1 MHEPV
6 VILASSRKNG
16 GICLAGKR
24 IGSPGREWIRPV
36 TLTEGQAWTACGLC
50 ERAGHV
56 PAVGNCV
63 RIPLAVP
70 HPGAYQRENWLVR
83 PGKWTSMGNFPVS
96 RIVGLVDARA
106 RLWQDGCHSALGW
119 NDRVPQAWAMENCT
133 VSLRLIRP
141 DRLRFVLDFNGRRMI
156 VRAAFEWAGSAYRL
170 AVTDNAAESRW
181 LERLTEGHDGHADA
195 LLSISL
201 GLPFN
206 GHCYK
211 LVAGVIELGTSS

>member
-170 AVTDNAAESRW
+170 AHRQLEQRLLEMAGLGAGGDLFTTADDLLDLAYLEQERRAAVQVHAPEES
-181 LERLTEGHDGHADA
+181 
-195 LLSISL
+195 
-201 GLPFN
+201 
-206 GHCYK
+206 
-211 LVAGVIELGTSS
+211 

>member
-36 TLTEGQAWTACGLC
+36 TLTEGQAWTVCGLC

-106 RLWQDGCHSALGW
+106 RLWPDGCHSALGW

-170 AVTDNAAESRW
+170 AHRQLEQRLLEMAGLGAGGDLFTTADDLLDLAYLEQERRAAVQVHAPEES
-181 LERLTEGHDGHADA
+181 
-195 LLSISL
+195 
-201 GLPFN
+201 
-206 GHCYK
+206 
-211 LVAGVIELGTSS
+211 